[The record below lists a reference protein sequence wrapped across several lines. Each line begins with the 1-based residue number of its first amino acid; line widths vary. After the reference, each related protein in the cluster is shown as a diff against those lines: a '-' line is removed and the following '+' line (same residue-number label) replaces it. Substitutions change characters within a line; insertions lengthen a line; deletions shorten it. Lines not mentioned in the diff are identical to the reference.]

1 MIKIINLDF
10 INNNSNNSIERLD
23 KIKTE
28 LGTGTLNTPS
38 QDLKGAI
45 NEVFQNASN
54 GKALI
59 AQAITGKGINATSND
74 TWQELPTKISQL

>member
-10 INNNSNNSIERLD
+10 INNSNNSIERLD

-28 LGTGTLNTPS
+28 LDTGTLNTTS

-45 NEVFQNASN
+45 NEVFQNTSN

-59 AQAITGKGINATSND
+59 TQAIAGKGINAASND